1 MHTFAVVEE
10 GAATGIEIDSV
21 EILANVSALV
31 GAQDDATFCSVETE
45 EF

>member
-31 GAQDDATFCSVETE
+31 GAQDDATFCCVETE